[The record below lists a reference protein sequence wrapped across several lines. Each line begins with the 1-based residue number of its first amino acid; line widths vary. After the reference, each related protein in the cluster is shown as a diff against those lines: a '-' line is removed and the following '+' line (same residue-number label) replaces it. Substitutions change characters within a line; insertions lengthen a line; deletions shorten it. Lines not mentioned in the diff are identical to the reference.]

1 MNQSPARPL
10 SSVIDDERLS
20 AYQILIIVLCALI
33 ALLDGFD
40 TQSIGFVA
48 PTIASE
54 WRLPIASFGPI
65 FAIGLL
71 GGLLGALAFGPMAD
85 RLGRKFTLVI
95 SVSVFAVGS
104 LLTGWSSSV
113 FELSALRLL
122 TGLGLGG
129 AMPSII
135 SMTAEYA
142 PRRLRAT
149 LVTMMFCGFP
159 LGAVLGAVG
168 ATRLVPLYGW
178 RSIFVVG
185 GGLPVLLIPCVVLA
199 MPESIRWLATRN
211 RQEAISKILDRM
223 NRSHQ
228 WDRRVDIAEPASPSL
243 NNVAGLFT
251 AGRALGTA
259 LLWQTFFLSL
269 LMVYLLVSWIPTI
282 AQQTGRDANV
292 GMLAAAV
299 LNITGIV
306 GSLCFG
312 RLSDR
317 LGAFGVVGSA
327 YVGGACLVL
336 VVGLGTDLAG
346 SIYWVA
352 GLAGFFCIGAQLCVV
367 AIASGHY
374 PPELRATGVGWAM
387 GVGRVGAIAGP
398 LMGALLIRGS
408 TSQHLLFIVLA
419 ATSLASGLAVFAMG
433 AAVGVGRL
441 RDTAHR
447 T

>member
-1 MNQSPARPL
+1 MNQSPARSL
-10 SSVIDDERLS
+10 SSVIDDHGVS
-20 AYQILIIVLCALI
+20 SYQILIIVLCALI

-54 WRLPIASFGPI
+54 WGLPIASFGPI
-65 FAIGLL
+65 FSIGLL
-71 GGLLGALAFGPMAD
+71 GGLLGALVFGTMAD
-85 RLGRKFTLVI
+85 RLGRKFALVI
-95 SVSVFAVGS
+95 SVSVFAIGS
-104 LLTGWSSSV
+104 LLTGWSSSA

-168 ATRLVPLYGW
+168 STRLVPLYGW

-185 GGLPVLLIPCVVLA
+185 GGLPVLLVPCLVLA

-211 RQEAISKILDRM
+211 RQEAINRVLVRM
-223 NRSHQ
+223 NRSHR
-228 WDRRVDIAEPASPSL
+228 WDRPAEIAEPVSRNL

-259 LLWQTFFLSL
+259 LLWQTFFMSL

-282 AQQTGRDANV
+282 AQQTGRGANV

-299 LNITGIV
+299 LNISGIV

-317 LGAFGVVGSA
+317 LGSFGVVSSA

-336 VVGLGTDLAG
+336 AVGLGTDLAE

-367 AIASGHY
+367 AIASGYY
-374 PPELRATGVGWAM
+374 PLELRATGVGWAM

-398 LMGALLIRGS
+398 LVGALLIRGS
-408 TSQHLLFIVLA
+408 SSQHLLFIVLA
-419 ATSLASGLAVFAMG
+419 ATSLASGLAVFAMKATGRRG
-433 AAVGVGRL
+433 AL
-441 RDTAHR
+441 T
-447 T
+447 